1 MPLERLAKGIPTF
14 HPAILKTQQL
24 AVGCSE
30 LNLNYKL
37 RQDSN
42 SINTHRH
49 DDILRHLLEK
59 VSDMKDE
66 LIKGNGSLLNVHT
79 SSSAAILNRLIC
91 DAATQAAAAH
101 SESLQQISSHSR
113 HTRARLKNDHFTSP

>member
-24 AVGCSE
+24 AVGSE

-37 RQDSN
+37 RQDNN
-42 SINTHRH
+42 SINTHQH

-66 LIKGNGSLLNVHT
+66 LIKGNGSLLNVHK
-79 SSSAAILNRLIC
+79 SSSVAILIC

-101 SESLQQISSHSR
+101 SESLQKISSHSR

>member
-24 AVGCSE
+24 AVGSE
-30 LNLNYKL
+30 LNLNCKL
-37 RQDSN
+37 RQDNN

-66 LIKGNGSLLNVHT
+66 LIKGNGSLLNVHK
-79 SSSAAILNRLIC
+79 SSSVAILNRLIC

-101 SESLQQISSHSR
+101 SESLQKISSHSR

>member
-24 AVGCSE
+24 AVGSE

-66 LIKGNGSLLNVHT
+66 LIKGNGSLLINVHK
-79 SSSAAILNRLIC
+79 SSSVAILIC
-91 DAATQAAAAH
+91 DTATQAAAAH
-101 SESLQQISSHSR
+101 SESLQKISSHSR

>member
-24 AVGCSE
+24 AVGSE

-59 VSDMKDE
+59 DE
-66 LIKGNGSLLNVHT
+66 LIKGNGSLLINVHK
-79 SSSAAILNRLIC
+79 SSSVAILIC

-101 SESLQQISSHSR
+101 SESLQKISSHSR
-113 HTRARLKNDHFTSP
+113 HTQACLKNDHFTSP

>member
-24 AVGCSE
+24 AVGSE

-49 DDILRHLLEK
+49 DDILRHLLET

-66 LIKGNGSLLNVHT
+66 LIKGNGSLLINVHK
-79 SSSAAILNRLIC
+79 SSSVAILIC

-101 SESLQQISSHSR
+101 SESLQKISSHSR

>member
-24 AVGCSE
+24 AVGSE

-37 RQDSN
+37 RQDNN
-42 SINTHRH
+42 SINTHQH

-66 LIKGNGSLLNVHT
+66 LIKGNGSLLINVHK
-79 SSSAAILNRLIC
+79 SSSVAILIC

-101 SESLQQISSHSR
+101 SESLQKISSHSR

>member
-24 AVGCSE
+24 AVGSE

-37 RQDSN
+37 RQDNN

-66 LIKGNGSLLNVHT
+66 LIKGNGSLLNVHK
-79 SSSAAILNRLIC
+79 SSSVAILIC

-101 SESLQQISSHSR
+101 SESLQKISSHSR

>member
-24 AVGCSE
+24 AVGSE

-59 VSDMKDE
+59 DE
-66 LIKGNGSLLNVHT
+66 LIKGNGSLLINVHK
-79 SSSAAILNRLIC
+79 SSSVAILNRLIC

-101 SESLQQISSHSR
+101 SESLQKISSHSR

>member
-24 AVGCSE
+24 AVGSE

-59 VSDMKDE
+59 VSYMKDE
-66 LIKGNGSLLNVHT
+66 LIKGNGSLLINVHK
-79 SSSAAILNRLIC
+79 SSSVAILIC

-101 SESLQQISSHSR
+101 SESLQKISSHSR

>member
-24 AVGCSE
+24 AVGSE

-49 DDILRHLLEK
+49 ER
-59 VSDMKDE
+59 
-66 LIKGNGSLLNVHT
+66 
-79 SSSAAILNRLIC
+79 
-91 DAATQAAAAH
+91 
-101 SESLQQISSHSR
+101 
-113 HTRARLKNDHFTSP
+113 

>member
-24 AVGCSE
+24 AVGSE

-66 LIKGNGSLLNVHT
+66 LIKGNGSLLINVHK
-79 SSSAAILNRLIC
+79 SSSVAILIC

-101 SESLQQISSHSR
+101 SESLQKISSHSR

>member
-24 AVGCSE
+24 AVGSE

-66 LIKGNGSLLNVHT
+66 LIKGNGSLLNVHK
-79 SSSAAILNRLIC
+79 SSSVAILIC
-91 DAATQAAAAH
+91 DAATQAAAV
-101 SESLQQISSHSR
+101 LNLSR
-113 HTRARLKNDHFTSP
+113 RSPVIPGILELV

>member
-24 AVGCSE
+24 AVGSE

-66 LIKGNGSLLNVHT
+66 LIKGNGSLLNVHK
-79 SSSAAILNRLIC
+79 SSSVAILIC

-101 SESLQQISSHSR
+101 SESLQKISSHSR

>member
-49 DDILRHLLEK
+49 HDILRHLLEK

-66 LIKGNGSLLNVHT
+66 LIKGNGSLLNVHK
-79 SSSAAILNRLIC
+79 SSSVAILNRLIC

-101 SESLQQISSHSR
+101 SESLQKISSHSR
-113 HTRARLKNDHFTSP
+113 HTQACLKNDHFTSP

>member
-24 AVGCSE
+24 AVGSE

-59 VSDMKDE
+59 ISDMKDE
-66 LIKGNGSLLNVHT
+66 LIKGNGSLLINVHK
-79 SSSAAILNRLIC
+79 SSSVAILIC

-101 SESLQQISSHSR
+101 SESLQKISSHSR

>member
-24 AVGCSE
+24 AVGSE

-66 LIKGNGSLLNVHT
+66 LIKGNGSLLNVHK
-79 SSSAAILNRLIC
+79 SSSVAILIC
-91 DAATQAAAAH
+91 DAATQAAAVH
-101 SESLQQISSHSR
+101 SESLQKISSHSR

>member
-66 LIKGNGSLLNVHT
+66 LIKGNGSLLNVHN
-79 SSSAAILNRLIC
+79 SSSAAILIC

-101 SESLQQISSHSR
+101 SESLQISSHSR
-113 HTRARLKNDHFTSP
+113 HTRACLKNDHFTSP

>member
-30 LNLNYKL
+30 LNLNCKL
-37 RQDSN
+37 RQDNN

-66 LIKGNGSLLNVHT
+66 LIKGNGSLLNVHK
-79 SSSAAILNRLIC
+79 SSSVAILIC

-101 SESLQQISSHSR
+101 SESLQKISSHSR

>member
-24 AVGCSE
+24 AVVSE

-66 LIKGNGSLLNVHT
+66 LIKGNGSLLINVHK
-79 SSSAAILNRLIC
+79 SSSVAILIC

-101 SESLQQISSHSR
+101 SESLQKISSHSR

>member
-24 AVGCSE
+24 AVGSE

-66 LIKGNGSLLNVHT
+66 LIKGNGSLLNVHK
-79 SSSAAILNRLIC
+79 SSSVAILIC

-101 SESLQQISSHSR
+101 SESLQKISSHSR
-113 HTRARLKNDHFTSP
+113 HTQACLKNDHFTSP

>member
-24 AVGCSE
+24 AVGSE

-66 LIKGNGSLLNVHT
+66 LIKGNGSLLINVHK
-79 SSSAAILNRLIC
+79 SSSVAILIC
-91 DAATQAAAAH
+91 DAATQAAAV
-101 SESLQQISSHSR
+101 LNLSR
-113 HTRARLKNDHFTSP
+113 RSPVIPGILELV

>member
-30 LNLNYKL
+30 RNLNYKL

-66 LIKGNGSLLNVHT
+66 LIKGNGSLLNVHKC
-79 SSSAAILNRLIC
+79 SSVAILIC

>member
-24 AVGCSE
+24 AVGSE

-66 LIKGNGSLLNVHT
+66 LIKGNGSLLINVHK
-79 SSSAAILNRLIC
+79 SSSVAILNRLIC

-101 SESLQQISSHSR
+101 SESLQKISSHSR

>member
-24 AVGCSE
+24 AVGSE

-49 DDILRHLLEK
+49 HDILRHLLEK

-66 LIKGNGSLLNVHT
+66 LIKGNGSLLNVHK
-79 SSSAAILNRLIC
+79 SSSVAILIC

-101 SESLQQISSHSR
+101 SESLQKISSHSR
-113 HTRARLKNDHFTSP
+113 HTQACLKNDHFTSP